1 MGCKLECG
9 LVTLCH
15 GGSRGPFWPKHVVAN
30 MFMPQDSAFRHPHC
44 EKCGLAIRRT
54 NTGVDVES
62 YKGGGEAPLCADTE
76 SRRTQSGSFRREQ
89 LPGARAIVRRIR
101 RTMVEDGDMHGRS
114 RRDQE
119 TAERDFEDKT

>member
-44 EKCGLAIRRT
+44 EKCGLVI
-54 NTGVDVES
+54 
-62 YKGGGEAPLCADTE
+62 
-76 SRRTQSGSFRREQ
+76 TQRHHGRNAAS
-89 LPGARAIVRRIR
+89 PGAREPALRATPQASKPAAPRQMSAHSWQR
-101 RTMVEDGDMHGRS
+101 YKSGAAT
-114 RRDQE
+114 
-119 TAERDFEDKT
+119 

>member
-44 EKCGLAIRRT
+44 EKCGLT
-54 NTGVDVES
+54 LDSLGQGVSATRNNMMLRILEDITAA
-62 YKGGGEAPLCADTE
+62 GERQAVCENRGSGVGAMKDALLQAD
-76 SRRTQSGSFRREQ
+76 
-89 LPGARAIVRRIR
+89 L
-101 RTMVEDGDMHGRS
+101 
-114 RRDQE
+114 
-119 TAERDFEDKT
+119 